1 MGDLSALTATDNY
14 FENFVPGDRF
24 RHARGKTVT
33 EMDNVLITNLVMNTA
48 QGHFN
53 EDLMAD
59 REFGRRIVFGG
70 ITASMVV
77 GLASQDTAE
86 NALAELGMTAVR
98 FRSPVFHGDTLYA
111 TTEVVAVEDSDRP
124 DAGVVTFDHTGH
136 NQDGTVVFTGR
147 RRVLLKRA
155 SHWASR

>member
-1 MGDLSALTATDNY
+1 MTRISALVGEDNY
-14 FENFVPGDRF
+14 FENFMVGDRF

-33 EMDNVLITNLVMNTA
+33 EMDGVLITNLVMNTA

-53 EDLMAD
+53 EDIMAD
-59 REFGRRIVFGG
+59 REFGQRIVFGG
-70 ITASMVV
+70 ITASVVV

-98 FRSPVFHGDTLYA
+98 FRRPVFHGDTIYA
-111 TTEVVAVEDSDRP
+111 TTEVVAVEDTDRP

-136 NQDGTVVFTGR
+136 NQRGDVVFTGQ
-147 RRVLLKRA
+147 RRVLVKRA
-155 SHWASR
+155 SHWADR